1 MTDQPSPNPGATAEQ
16 KRFQAIGKVSDGVN
30 KHTPLID
37 RFLKRWGTQ
46 PDLSDWK
53 AQMSWAQLQQKPLRA
68 RTLLYTGLLVVIA
81 LIVWAYFA
89 PLEEVTRGEG
99 RIIPSSQLQV
109 VQSLDGGIVQ
119 SIEVREGQRVE
130 EGQLLMRLDQTRS
143 LSDIRERQARILN
156 LRAETTRLRAQIE
169 LQPLEFAPDL
179 VQDAPQLVADQRA
192 IFEGNLSELEDQ
204 QEALREQKIQREQD
218 LEEARSSARQA
229 REVTSLAREELAKK
243 RPMLQTGAVSDADIL
258 QLERELAR
266 AQGNLERARASILR
280 SQAAIRETDS
290 KLSESRST
298 FQNRWRA
305 ELAEAQVRL
314 NALRE
319 EETGLAD
326 RVEQAEIRSPVDGIV
341 QRIFNNTV
349 GGVVLPGREIIEIVP
364 VDDKLI
370 VEARISPVD
379 IAFLRPGLPAT
390 VKLTAYD
397 FNIFGGLQAELEHIS
412 ADTIT
417 DEDDNTF
424 YLVRL
429 RTLENELT
437 GELPIIPGMT
447 AQVDIITGEK
457 TVLSY
462 LLKPVLR
469 ATSEAMRER

>member
-1 MTDQPSPNPGATAEQ
+1 MTDPKQPDKDSTNDQ
-16 KRFQAIGKVSDGVN
+16 KRFEAVNKVSQSVS
-30 KHTPLID
+30 KKTSLIE
-37 RFLKRWGTQ
+37 RALKKWGAQ
-46 PDLSDWK
+46 PNLSDWK
-53 AQMSWAQLQQKPLRA
+53 DQMSWAQLQQKPLRA
-68 RTLLYTGLLVVIA
+68 RALLYGGLIAVLA
-81 LIVWAYFA
+81 LIIWAYFA

-109 VQSLDGGIVQ
+109 VQSLDGGIIQ
-119 SIEVREGQRVE
+119 SINVSEGQRVE
-130 EGQLLMRLDQTRS
+130 KGQLLMRLDQTRS
-143 LSDIRERQARILN
+143 LSDIREQQARILN
-156 LRAETTRLRAQIE
+156 LRAETTRLRAQIDMQPPMFDPE
-169 LQPLEFAPDL
+169 LEAQ
-179 VQDAPQLVADQRA
+179 APQLIADQRA
-192 IFEGNLSELEDQ
+192 IYAGNLSELEDQ
-204 QEALREQKIQREQD
+204 QSGLREQKIQRQQD
-218 LEEARSSARQA
+218 LEQAKSELRQA
-229 REVTSLAREELAKK
+229 REVSALAQEELNKK
-243 RPMLQTGAVSDADIL
+243 RPMLRTGAVADTDIL
-258 QLERELAR
+258 QLEREVAR
-266 AQGNLERARASILR
+266 ARGNLERARSEITGTE
-280 SQAAIRETDS
+280 AAIREIDN

-298 FQNRWRA
+298 FRNRWRA

-326 RVEQAEIRSPVDGIV
+326 RVQQAEIRSPVDGIV

-349 GGVVLPGREIIEIVP
+349 GGIVLPGREIIEIVP
-364 VDDKLI
+364 VDDQLI
-370 VEARISPVD
+370 VEARVSPVD

-397 FNIFGGLQAELEHIS
+397 FNIFGGLKAELEHIS

-417 DEDDNTF
+417 DDEDNTF

-429 RTLENELT
+429 RTLENELS
-437 GELPIIPGMT
+437 GDLPIIPGMT

>member
-1 MTDQPSPNPGATAEQ
+1 MTDQSPDRRATAEQ
-16 KRFQAIGKVSDGVN
+16 KRFEAINKVSGNVS
-30 KHTPLID
+30 KRTPLID

-53 AQMSWAQLQQKPLRA
+53 GQMTWAQLQQQPLRA
-68 RTLLYTGLLVVIA
+68 RTLLYTGFLVVVA

-119 SIEVREGQRVE
+119 SIEVREGERVE

-143 LSDIRERQARILN
+143 LSDIRERQARILY
-156 LRAETTRLRAQIE
+156 LSAETTRLRAQID
-169 LQPLEFAPDL
+169 LQPPQFDEALK
-179 VQDAPQLVADQRA
+179 QNAPQLVADQQA
-192 IFEGNLSELEDQ
+192 LYEGNLSELRDQ
-204 QEALREQKIQREQD
+204 QAALEEQKTQRQQD

-229 REVTSLAREELAKK
+229 EEITSLAREELAKK
-243 RPMLQTGAVSDADIL
+243 RPMLQTGAVSDTDIL

-280 SQAAIRETDS
+280 SQAAIREIGS

-314 NALRE
+314 NALKE

-364 VDDKLI
+364 VDDQLI
-370 VEARISPVD
+370 VEAKVSPVD

-397 FNIFGGLQAELEHIS
+397 FNIFGGLRAELEHIS

-429 RTLENELT
+429 RTLENELS

-447 AQVDIITGEK
+447 AQVDIITGKK

>member
-1 MTDQPSPNPGATAEQ
+1 MSEQSPRNARSTSEQ
-16 KRFQAIGKVSDGVN
+16 KRFQAIGAVSGSVN
-30 KHTPLID
+30 KRTPLVE
-37 RFLKRWGTQ
+37 RFLNRWGSQ

-53 AQMSWAQLQQKPLRA
+53 AQMSWAQLQQTPLRA
-68 RTLLYTGLLVVIA
+68 RTLLYSGLLVVIA

-119 SIEVREGQRVE
+119 SIEVREGERVE
-130 EGQLLMRLDQTRS
+130 KGQLLMRLDQTRS

-156 LRAETTRLRAQIE
+156 LRAETTRLRAQIDM
-169 LQPLEFAPDL
+169 QPPQFDEDL
-179 VQDAPQLVADQRA
+179 KRDTPQLIADQQA
-192 IFEGNLSELEDQ
+192 LYQGNISELRDQ
-204 QEALREQKIQREQD
+204 QAALEEQIIQRQQD
-218 LEEARSSARQA
+218 LEEARSSVRQA
-229 REVTSLAREELAKK
+229 REVTALTREELAKK

-266 AQGNLERARASILR
+266 AQGNLERAQASIVR
-280 SQAAIRETDS
+280 SQAAIREIDS
-290 KLSESRST
+290 KLAESRAT

-326 RVEQAEIRSPVDGIV
+326 RVEQADIRSPVDGIV
-341 QRIFNNTV
+341 QRVFNNTV

-364 VDDKLI
+364 VDDQLI
-370 VEARISPVD
+370 VEAKISPVD

-397 FNIFGGLQAELEHIS
+397 FNIFGGMQAELEHIS

-417 DEDDNTF
+417 DEEDNTF

-429 RTLENELT
+429 RTLENELSR
-437 GELPIIPGMT
+437 ELPIIPGMT

>member
-1 MTDQPSPNPGATAEQ
+1 MTDQSPDRRTTSEQ
-16 KRFQAIGKVSDGVN
+16 KRFETINKVSGSVS
-30 KHTPLID
+30 KRTPLID

-53 AQMSWAQLQQKPLRA
+53 GQMTWAQLQQKPLRA
-68 RTLLYTGLLVVIA
+68 RTLLYTGFLVVIA

-119 SIEVREGQRVE
+119 SIEVREGERVE

-143 LSDIRERQARILN
+143 LSDIRERQARILY
-156 LRAETTRLRAQIE
+156 LRAETTRLRAQIDI
-169 LQPLEFAPDL
+169 QPPQFDEALK
-179 VQDAPQLVADQRA
+179 QNAPQLVADQQA
-192 IFEGNLSELEDQ
+192 LFEGNLSELKDQ
-204 QEALREQKIQREQD
+204 QTALEEQIIQRQQD

-229 REVTSLAREELAKK
+229 EEVTSLAREELAKK
-243 RPMLQTGAVSDADIL
+243 RPMLQTGAVSDTDIL

-280 SQAAIRETDS
+280 SQAAIREIQS
-290 KLSESRST
+290 NLSESRST

-314 NALRE
+314 NALKE

-364 VDDKLI
+364 VDDQLI
-370 VEARISPVD
+370 VEAKVSPVD

-397 FNIFGGLQAELEHIS
+397 FNIFGGLKAELEHIS

-417 DEDDNTF
+417 DEEDNTF

-429 RTLENELT
+429 RTLENELS

-447 AQVDIITGEK
+447 AQVDIITGKK